1 MNKLPHAHC
10 ENCPLKDTPL
20 VPGEGPGKAEFVL
33 VGESPGR
40 EEAFARRPF
49 VGQAGKLLDK
59 VLVGLGITREELYI
73 TNAIA
78 CGGTT
83 ATMKD
88 AAPFCWDRL
97 IAEIGDRKPR
107 AVVTLGNLP
116 TSALLGPN
124 YETGVT
130 NYRGKFVMHDELNCW
145 VLPTLHPAAVLRRP
159 STFDDFCNDL
169 QKAFTTTEYEPKPF
183 KWYVCRTDE
192 NALVVLDHIYNKEA
206 EVVFDLETSGFNRQ
220 EDDILCLVLCWRS
233 DLSYV
238 IPQEVL
244 EHPYVQQ
251 RLYELMTER
260 PDIKW
265 IGHSAK
271 FDAEFLQS
279 RYGFHPKIH
288 FDTLLA
294 HYCLD
299 ERRGTHDLKS
309 IAAHLFQAP
318 DWEASIKQH
327 LNKPSTDSYA
337 LLPKPVLYEYAAN
350 DGIYTYL
357 LYRHFQ
363 GVLAKEPKLKKLHDD
378 LLVPAANA
386 LVDIELLGV
395 RVDRA
400 YLKQLEAL
408 YAEDLVALGA
418 LLEIAVGRPINANSP
433 KQVAEY
439 LYDELQLPQPFGR
452 TTKKE
457 ALEILAPMHPVP
469 QMIVDI
475 RHAKKMLKTYV
486 IGLQQLADGHD
497 RVHTSFL
504 LHGTTTGRLS
514 SRGPN
519 LQNIPRGQKLRDCFI
534 ASEGYTLIDC
544 DYGQLEYRILAV
556 LGNDEYM
563 LKCFREGRDFHTE
576 TALLFFG
583 ENHTSEDRMIAKM
596 VNFGIAYGRG
606 AASMAADRN
615 LNMTFNEAQAFLRSL
630 FDQRPGVARYTREIP
645 KRAFTTGMLESFFGR
660 KRRFGLVSGV
670 NMKEVKT
677 QALNFPI
684 QSLASD
690 ITLMSLL
697 YLHDTLE
704 HARILLTVHDSIL
717 FEAPDEHVY
726 NEAVYIKKV
735 MELIPRKRFSDILD
749 WPIDVKIGKSW
760 GSMTIWEELRE

>member
-1 MNKLPHAHC
+1 MVKLPHARC
-10 ENCPLKDTPL
+10 GSCPLKDTPL
-20 VPGEGPGKAEFVL
+20 VPGEGPVKAEFVL
-33 VGESPGR
+33 VGEAPGR
-40 EEAFARRPF
+40 EEASARRPF

-59 VLVGLGITREELYI
+59 ILVGLGIDREELYI

-83 ATMKD
+83 TTYKE
-88 AAPFCWDRL
+88 AAPYCRDRL
-97 IAEIGDRKPR
+97 LAEIDGRKPR
-107 AVVTLGNLP
+107 VVVTLGNLP
-116 TSALLGPN
+116 TSVLLGPS
-124 YETGVT
+124 YATGVT
-130 NYRGKFVMHDELNCW
+130 NYRGKFVMHDALNCW

-159 STFDDFCNDL
+159 STFDDLCADL

-183 KWYVCRTDE
+183 KWYVCQTGQ
-192 NALVVLDHIYNKEA
+192 NALVVLDHIYDKET

-238 IPQEVL
+238 IPQGVL
-244 EHPYVQQ
+244 EQPAVQA
-251 RLYELMTER
+251 RLCTLMVER

-271 FDAEFLQS
+271 FDAEFLKS
-279 RYGFHPKIH
+279 RYGFRPVIY

-294 HYCLD
+294 HYCTE
-299 ERRGTHDLKS
+299 ERSGTHDLKS
-309 IAAHLFQAP
+309 IAANLFNAP
-318 DWEASIKQH
+318 DWEGDLKQH
-327 LNKPSTDSYA
+327 LKKPRTDSYSM
-337 LLPKPVLYEYAAN
+337 LPKGVLYKYAAH

-386 LVDIELLGV
+386 LVDIELYGV
-395 RVDRA
+395 RVDPA
-400 YLKQLEAL
+400 HLKQLEKD
-408 YAEDLVALGA
+408 YARDIEDLGA
-418 LLEIAVGRPINANSP
+418 QLEVAVGRPINANSP

-457 ALEILAPMHPVP
+457 AMEILAPMHPVP

-486 IGLQQLADGHD
+486 IGLQELADKHD

-534 ASEGYTLIDC
+534 ASEGHTLIDC

-615 LNMTFNEAQAFLRSL
+615 LNMTFREAQAFLRSL
-630 FDQRPGVARYTREIP
+630 FDQRPGVARYTRETP
-645 KRAFTTGMLESFFGR
+645 KKAFTTGVLESFFGR

-717 FEAPDEHVY
+717 LEAPDEHVY
-726 NEAVYIKKV
+726 TEASRIKKV
-735 MELIPRKRFSDILD
+735 MELIPRKRFSDVVDFPVDIK
-749 WPIDVKIGKSW
+749 VGKSW
-760 GSMTIWEELRE
+760 GNMSEWAP